1 MPQQERFALDAPF
14 VEMFADPS
22 KLNAAIEAAKKR
34 VLAFGAFFAKVGGA
48 AAAAGGSVF
57 APLTKMFFAAVE
69 EGADVSKLSTQLG
82 GTVEQVSRLR
92 GAFAQGG
99 VGAEEFAGA
108 MESLGQKISQ
118 AADGNGFLLDS
129 LQSLG
134 TARDFVGK
142 GLDEQLDIIAER
154 IKAIPNALDQMRAA
168 SELGLG
174 SLLPVLRKGKAG
186 LDEYRAAAERN
197 GDVMSGEQTKQ
208 AMEIQKEYNRVMLAG
223 KSTLL
228 EVGKALLPTG
238 ASFTSIGQS
247 IRGTLGDVREWI
259 KMNRHAI
266 VAVAAVAAAILVGG
280 LAVAAF
286 GAAATVAASLFSP
299 WVLAIGAAAV
309 GIGYLLTKT
318 ETGISLFPTL
328 AQEVKKFGKILV
340 EVFEGAGDAMA
351 AGDMALAGEIVSVGL
366 KAVFAELFAWLTGKW
381 NTFKDFFVEGW
392 HDAAKLLK
400 LAMND
405 AVTWL
410 RSIFIK
416 LGQDIR
422 KNIGE
427 SLTSVLKWGLD
438 KYIRLLEFTDILGSN
453 SINILG
459 AKALMD
465 GLTLSPEDVE
475 RKLTEGEEERKKRID
490 EIEKAAREE
499 KEARERARK
508 EDTDEAKAEAERLRK
523 KLEGLR
529 EKARMKKE
537 ELLEDQ
543 WQQDLFDATA
553 PKDRLPN
560 FAALS
565 ELAKGTFSGASI
577 QQALGYGDNVGQRQL
592 DAQLNI
598 QSNTAKTAEGV
609 AKLLEKPGGI
619 ILV

>member
-1 MPQQERFALDAPF
+1 
-14 VEMFADPS
+14 MFADPS

-34 VLAFGAFFAKVGGA
+34 VMAFGKFFATVGGSA
-48 AAAAGGSVF
+48 AAVGGSVF
-57 APLTKMFFAAVE
+57 APLTKVFAAAVE
-69 EGADVSKLSTQLG
+69 EGADISKLSTQLG

-99 VGAEEFAGA
+99 VGAEEFGAA
-108 MESLGQKISQ
+108 MESLGQKISS
-118 AADGNGFLLDS
+118 AADSNGFLLDN

-134 TARDFVGK
+134 TARDFMGK

-154 IKAIPNALDQMRAA
+154 IKAIADARDQARAA
-168 SELGLG
+168 NDLGLG

-186 LDEYRAAAERN
+186 LDEYRAAAEKN
-197 GDVMSGEQTKQ
+197 GDVMNGEQTKQ
-208 AMEIQKEYNRVMLAG
+208 AMEIQKEYNRAMLAT
-223 KSTLL
+223 KSTIL

-247 IRGTLGDVREWI
+247 IRGALGDVREWI
-259 KMNRHAI
+259 KMNRHVI
-266 VAVAAVAAAILVGG
+266 VAVAAVASVVLVGG

-286 GAAATVAASLFSP
+286 GAAATVAASLISP
-299 WVLAIGAAAV
+299 WAIAIGAAAV
-309 GIGYLLTKT
+309 GIGFLLTKT
-318 ETGISLFPTL
+318 ETGISLFPQL
-328 AQEVKKFGKILV
+328 AQEVKRLGSAFV
-340 EVFEGAGDAMA
+340 EVFDGVDDAMA
-351 AGDMALAGEIVSVGL
+351 AGDMALAGEIASVGL
-366 KAVFAELFAWLTGKW
+366 KAAFAELFSWLTDKW
-381 NTFKDFFVEGW
+381 NTFKGFFVDGW

-410 RSIFIK
+410 RSVFIK

-427 SLTSVLKWGLD
+427 SLTSVLKWGLE
-438 KYIRLLEFTDILGSN
+438 KYIAFLEFTNALGVN
-453 SINILG
+453 SAQIVG

-475 RKLTEGEEERKKRID
+475 RKLAEGEEERKKRID
-490 EIEKAAREE
+490 EIERVARAEQ
-499 KEARERARK
+499 EARDKARK
-508 EDTDEAKAEAERLRK
+508 DDSAEAKAEAERLRK
-523 KLEGLR
+523 QLDGLR
-529 EKARMKKE
+529 EKARLKKE
-537 ELLEDQ
+537 QALEDQ

-553 PKDRLPN
+553 PKDRLPS

-565 ELAKGTFSGASI
+565 ELAKGTMSGASI

-592 DAQLNI
+592 DAQMNI
-598 QSNTAKTAEGV
+598 QSNTAKTADGV

-619 ILV
+619 VLT